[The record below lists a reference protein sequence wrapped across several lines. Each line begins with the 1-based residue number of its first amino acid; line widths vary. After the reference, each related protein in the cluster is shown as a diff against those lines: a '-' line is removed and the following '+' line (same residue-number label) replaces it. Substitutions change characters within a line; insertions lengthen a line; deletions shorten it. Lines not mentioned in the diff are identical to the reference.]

1 MMPDVYTVIEALD
14 SPGKHVNM
22 QLPGFI
28 PDITYQG
35 MRHWQAPVD
44 IPNYYIFPKEGD
56 NVSVADVNTALAG
69 LGGAYSLRHFVEV
82 YMDQY
87 KACLSLIHIFALKV
101 RRKSTVLYKV
111 Y

>member
-1 MMPDVYTVIEALD
+1 MDDSAYYFSGLDNSNENAAMMPDVYTVIEALD

-44 IPNYYIFPKEGD
+44 IPNYYIFPKEGI
-56 NVSVADVNTALAG
+56 T
-69 LGGAYSLRHFVEV
+69 SLWR
-82 YMDQY
+82 M
-87 KACLSLIHIFALKV
+87 
-101 RRKSTVLYKV
+101 
-111 Y
+111 